1 MEYLVLVTRMQLS
14 VMGHEDGV
22 IASDKTGRFIAE
34 VNYDDERVSSANE
47 AMRLAITTVAAE
59 VMKRSEVPN

>member
-1 MEYLVLVTRMQLS
+1 MTDRELLELAARAAGYGIPS
-14 VMGHEDGV
+14 PDDH
-22 IASDKTGRFIAE
+22 DKTGRFIAE